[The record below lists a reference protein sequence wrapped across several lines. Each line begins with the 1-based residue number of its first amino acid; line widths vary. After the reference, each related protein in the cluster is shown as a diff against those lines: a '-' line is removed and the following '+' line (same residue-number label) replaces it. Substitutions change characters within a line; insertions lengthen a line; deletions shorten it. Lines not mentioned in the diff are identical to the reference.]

1 MNYPEGNEKQGS
13 EIAEKS
19 SEFLQSLFR
28 VVSEYVLLVKTRG
41 KDETYCQLDPRK
53 YRTTYLRTPLWDL
66 HRSQKLGIPSVE
78 VNYVFVYLCWRIL
91 AKCIAVH
98 IVSPT
103 TITWAS
109 GCTIGGRNQKQKLL
123 PREQDTRCQR
133 RIAPPPTESCITTA
147 LVILFYFYSTRSCIP
162 YWDKIT
168 NKKWRG
174 RDSDYINHGIISTN
188 TKRLLLYR
196 RSYVSVGCSDC
207 VEHTKTVCHVH
218 KRYTME
224 CIDLLWHK
232 ANRLCWP
239 FLGSTRNACSFWYK
253 SSGN

>member
-1 MNYPEGNEKQGS
+1 MKHTANSTPENTGRPIFGLPCET
-13 EIAEKS
+13 
-19 SEFLQSLFR
+19 FT
-28 VVSEYVLLVKTRG
+28 VVKNWVYRLLKLITYSFICVGEYWLSVLLYTLCLRLPSREHLVVRLEEEIKSKSFCLENKT
-41 KDETYCQLDPRK
+41 LDAN
-53 YRTTYLRTPLWDL
+53 
-66 HRSQKLGIPSVE
+66 GG
-78 VNYVFVYLCWRIL
+78 
-91 AKCIAVH
+91 
-98 IVSPT
+98 SP
-103 TITWAS
+103 
-109 GCTIGGRNQKQKLL
+109 
-123 PREQDTRCQR
+123 
-133 RIAPPPTESCITTA
+133 PPPTESCITTA

-188 TKRLLLYR
+188 TKRLLLYK

-218 KRYTME
+218 KRYAME